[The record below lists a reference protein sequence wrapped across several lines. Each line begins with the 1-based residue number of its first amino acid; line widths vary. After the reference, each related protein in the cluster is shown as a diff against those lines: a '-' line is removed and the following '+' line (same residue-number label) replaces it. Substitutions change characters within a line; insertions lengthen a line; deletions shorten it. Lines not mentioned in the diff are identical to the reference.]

1 MFQFTFISNATRFH
15 KTFNSRWWIHFH
27 QNEWKMKERLSTD
40 HKQFTWEPTFFGD
53 YSFKMM
59 AVWRVVKNKKDW
71 VIIRKSYSRKSNE
84 NDRPKQIA
92 PQQFLPS
99 HVSPQLKTHTHT
111 KQTQKTHQILCFA
124 CLTLWLH
131 SVDCPYGRNAACTYN
146 YAQHHSLK
154 CPFIILT
161 AIHLLSTSRHQLI
174 ERLNKQKVRI
184 RMIFSSFKDFEEFSD
199 LPTLFWMDL
208 KFQWRFYNTTAVTSM
223 TYSAL
228 KCLSPSALLCRR
240 LWCIGQ
246 V

>member
-1 MFQFTFISNATRFH
+1 MQHVSLRLLTADGEYTFIRTNE
-15 KTFNSRWWIHFH
+15 RWRRDWAQTINNLPGSQH
-27 QNEWKMKERLSTD
+27 
-40 HKQFTWEPTFFGD
+40 FFGD

-59 AVWRVVKNKKDW
+59 AVWHVVKKKQNW
-71 VIIRKSYSRKSNE
+71 VIIRKSYSRRSNE

-92 PQQFLPS
+92 PQQFLSS
-99 HVSPQLKTHTHT
+99 HVSPQLKTHTHKTNT
-111 KQTQKTHQILCFA
+111 KNPPDFVLCLFNPVTTFCWLSLWPKCCLHQQLCSTP
-124 CLTLWLH
+124 LLKMPIYH
-131 SVDCPYGRNAACTYN
+131 PDCN
-146 YAQHHSLK
+146 
-154 CPFIILT
+154 
-161 AIHLLSTSRHQLI
+161 TSPQHQLI

-199 LPTLFWMDL
+199 LPTLQWIDL

-240 LWCIGQ
+240 LWCIGH

>member
-1 MFQFTFISNATRFH
+1 
-15 KTFNSRWWIHFH
+15 
-27 QNEWKMKERLSTD
+27 
-40 HKQFTWEPTFFGD
+40 
-53 YSFKMM
+53 M

-99 HVSPQLKTHTHT
+99 HVSPQLKTHTHKTNT
-111 KQTQKTHQILCFA
+111 KNPPDFVLCLFNPVTTF
-124 CLTLWLH
+124 CWL
-131 SVDCPYGRNAACTYN
+131 DCPYGRNAACTYN
-146 YAQHHSLK
+146 YAQHHSLN

-184 RMIFSSFKDFEEFSD
+184 RMIFSSFKDCEEFSD

-208 KFQWRFYNTTAVTSM
+208 KFQWGFYNTTAVTSM

-240 LWCIGQ
+240 LWCIGH